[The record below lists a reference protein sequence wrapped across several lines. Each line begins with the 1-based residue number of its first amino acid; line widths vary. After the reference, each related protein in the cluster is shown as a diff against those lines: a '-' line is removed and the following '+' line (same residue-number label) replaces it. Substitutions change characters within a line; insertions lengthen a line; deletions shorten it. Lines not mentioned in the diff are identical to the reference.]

1 MTNPTDSSDFSLPS
15 RDTITDKLLAA
26 FVKVTGREQGS
37 VSLAE
42 STKLRD
48 DLGLDSF
55 AAIELVFELEDMVG
69 VRISQDAASS
79 FQTVGDVVSYVIGQ
93 LSVAQSPAAES
104 QGGTGAP

>member
-1 MTNPTDSSDFSLPS
+1 MTNPTDSADSTLPS
-15 RDTITDKLLAA
+15 RDTIMEKLLVA

-55 AAIELVFELEDMVG
+55 AAIELIFELEDMVG
-69 VRISQDAASS
+69 VRIPQDAASS
-79 FQTVGDVVSYVIGQ
+79 FQTVGDVVSYVIAQ
-93 LSVAQSPAAES
+93 MSVAQTSSVEP

>member
-1 MTNPTDSSDFSLPS
+1 MTTDLTLPS
-15 RDTITDKLLAA
+15 RDTIMEKLLAA

-69 VRISQDAASS
+69 VRIPQDAASS

-93 LSVAQSPAAES
+93 RSVAQTSAAEARED
-104 QGGTGAP
+104 TGVP